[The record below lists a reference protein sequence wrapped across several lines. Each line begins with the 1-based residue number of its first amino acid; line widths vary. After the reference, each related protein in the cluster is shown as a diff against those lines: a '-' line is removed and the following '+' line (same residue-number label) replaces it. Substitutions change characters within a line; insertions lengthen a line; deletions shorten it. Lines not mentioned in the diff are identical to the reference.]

1 MADAVSELAPAPT
14 WEFTREPAS
23 DVTPEL
29 LEPAP
34 ETATESSWGVVSEM
48 VAEFFLEVVSK
59 LAADHG
65 RATTRAVHP
74 AISSTVS
81 RAAVADRLRMGFD
94 KRRPPPLAL
103 VAAWLNR
110 VGVDRSAVPPCGPYG
125 SRPKRNQEV
134 PPAPPRCLTCEAA
147 RGLRLDREIL
157 PRVFRARGEPPK
169 KPTKPKVLVLEAPK
183 KWRSRDASVALWQR
197 LTGGAPGPRGQMRLR
212 FSKPRAITRA

>member
-1 MADAVSELAPAPT
+1 VAGCTCFMAGAVSELAPAPT

-29 LEPAP
+29 LEPAT

-125 SRPKRNQEV
+125 SRPTRNQEV
-134 PPAPPRCLTCEAA
+134 PPAPP
-147 RGLRLDREIL
+147 L
-157 PRVFRARGEPPK
+157 PH
-169 KPTKPKVLVLEAPK
+169 L
-183 KWRSRDASVALWQR
+183 RSRAWPPARSR
-197 LTGGAPGPRGQMRLR
+197 NPSTGFP
-212 FSKPRAITRA
+212 SKRRAAEKANKT